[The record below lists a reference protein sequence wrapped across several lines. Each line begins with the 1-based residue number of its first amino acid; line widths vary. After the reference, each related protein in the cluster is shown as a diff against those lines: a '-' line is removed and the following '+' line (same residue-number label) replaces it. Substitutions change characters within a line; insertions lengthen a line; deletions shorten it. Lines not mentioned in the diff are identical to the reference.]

1 MIQGIGAG
9 HTPDRKARI
18 ASDTEVDGI
27 TDLTSGFYGSPI
39 CPLRSTAG
47 SVVAPQ
53 CPSIAIMPLTN
64 RIEVLAVV
72 VSVSLDLPHATSL
85 RAFPPSNHSSFPRYA
100 ITKYSKYSYSR
111 GVVS

>member
-1 MIQGIGAG
+1 MMIRGVVTG

-27 TDLTSGFYGSPI
+27 TDLSLGLYGSPI

-47 SVVAPQ
+47 SLVVPQ

-72 VSVSLDLPHATSL
+72 VSVSLDLPRAISL
-85 RAFPPSNHSSFPRYA
+85 RAPPPSNH
-100 ITKYSKYSYSR
+100 
-111 GVVS
+111 